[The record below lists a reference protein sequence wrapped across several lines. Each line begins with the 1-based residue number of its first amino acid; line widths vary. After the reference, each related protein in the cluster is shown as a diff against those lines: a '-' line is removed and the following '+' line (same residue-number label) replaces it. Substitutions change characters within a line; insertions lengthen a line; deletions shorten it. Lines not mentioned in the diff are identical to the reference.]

1 MNKRL
6 SLVTLG
12 LSLSSIVILTGA
24 MTISQPKYT
33 LKNIFGKQSSLG
45 DVTIFSQEKRG
56 IYSTNNVIL
65 SKDGYK
71 FNRNVKQ
78 NPYLDKY
85 SKDFNENREIF
96 QGNVFGTDYLYSD
109 ENSIGY
115 IEYVNDNYVEPDIY
129 AINNNKG

>member
-24 MTISQPKYT
+24 MTISQPKYA

-71 FNRNVKQ
+71 FNRNVCF
-78 NPYLDKY
+78 PHPALW
-85 SKDFNENREIF
+85 
-96 QGNVFGTDYLYSD
+96 L
-109 ENSIGY
+109 
-115 IEYVNDNYVEPDIY
+115 
-129 AINNNKG
+129 